1 MKLLKKILLIL
12 LYAIL
17 LLALLGVGWLF
28 ERIFNWPIGSMWL
41 WAIIPLVAYFG
52 FVLVRKIYIEYQIR
66 KRLRTQLLKEELTV
80 VDKEWSAGVQAYIQ
94 SQKVPVNPL
103 LNFLRNLPWID
114 QLPFLKNALHPD
126 TLGHHR
132 IHFVMGMP
140 GSGKSTLLKR
150 SNLSVGIGNSAPD
163 QEITHTQSCAFEF
176 MESGIGIELSGS
188 YIDPSQENAERQNQ
202 WNTLLSSIKLDVNP
216 LNVASIVVCV
226 SAEDLQEKNLET
238 TMHGFKN
245 LSKCLHDLM
254 TFTQKR
260 LPVYVVLTKIDT
272 LNGVDQYLKAL
283 NFDVL
288 TMPAGSLATIDKTD
302 SARHIKD
309 SLAEIKRYF
318 PWLALRSSQAD
329 GALDSSL
336 LKTTKSLE
344 STFKPLQAVI
354 TNLIQSSNYLHTP
367 VFRGI
372 FLSAELS
379 KVALQAQGHAHTP
392 RLAFGAGLINDVL
405 KQDRIYIP
413 LGADGPELF
422 RPSQLRWMAYYGGI
436 ALIGTWIFLGFS
448 FESKLLQDTK
458 NIELV
463 SVPEQND
470 DIRESVSAVLA
481 TQPAVK
487 WLEEANS
494 DWRYLL
500 PYSWVTSEI
509 SQIYENNFIDVYADF
524 YENITETILKQY
536 FQNKQDKDD
545 PLVTAK
551 VIESLVQSVLLRQDV
566 FNDQSL
572 VGLQNDFENQ
582 DMTSLKLLQ
591 TNVDEADIIAV
602 NTLFLNWISW
612 LPEAELYAEQQKTLQ
627 RLEEITRRNN
637 DLSWVKAWVEKQPGV
652 NEQYL
657 SDFWAPTAPQSGHK
671 IAGKYTLDGYKKI
684 NKLLTSINQI
694 DALKRVYAERIIDF
708 QYSYRVERDI
718 EWQKFALRFD
728 EGQKLLNTQNDWKS
742 TLVSLNSVASPYSR
756 FAQKV
761 LTEFPEDNPN
771 IERPRWVKS
780 LALDDAI
787 RQNSISPTVLSKV
800 SNELSFIDR
809 MISFVKGSYTN
820 KSRASS
826 GKDIL
831 KANTIY
837 GKYNDAFTKLLAE
850 AINSPGQAA
859 GLATN
864 YSGLGT
870 DPLIKDSSIKNTLLA
885 FDNYTQALEF
895 KTETWNEPAL
905 KIMKGSLNFA
915 IDYAF
920 NEADCTLQNAWDSQ
934 VIFAIKSG
942 ADAQENNDKLYGD
955 DGVLIS
961 FLKGPVKPFLRANES
976 GFTAIRLQD
985 KGIDWDLSFI
995 PFINDFTEQKKKLTA
1010 QKNITELQE
1019 KLIKNKTTERIKVID
1034 QRISN
1039 LDKILEV
1046 YTTNKFDLKIQGD
1059 PVFANPEALVK
1070 PYGFELTLSCSNG
1083 QQRLTQ
1089 LNFLTSQT
1097 FVWNPSTCGKTELI
1111 IFIDDK
1117 KLIKTWDGDYGFS
1130 TFLAAFKSGAVSF
1143 TLKDFPEFATFFKAN
1158 QLTRINVAM
1167 RFSGDAKKYANAIKY
1182 KSLFD
1187 EKNNLAQE
1195 KSQLENTQL
1204 NMTTQKLES
1213 QLNAYTSSNIYPPI
1227 PDKIARCIF

>member
-1 MKLLKKILLIL
+1 MKLFKKILLFL

-28 ERIFNWPIGSMWL
+28 ERLFNWPVGSMWL

-52 FVLVRKIYIEYQIR
+52 FVLARKIYIEYQVR
-66 KRLRTQLLKEELTV
+66 KRLRTQFIKEELTA
-80 VDKEWSAGVQAYIQ
+80 VDKEWTAGVQAYIQ

-103 LNFLRNLPWID
+103 INFLRNLPFIG
-114 QLPFLKNALHPD
+114 QLPFLKNALHSD
-126 TLGHHR
+126 TLGDHR

-140 GSGKSTLLKR
+140 ASGKSTLLKR
-150 SNLSVGIGNSAPD
+150 SNLSVGIGNSATD
-163 QEITHTQSCAFEF
+163 IEISHTQSCAFEF

-188 YIDPSQENAERQNQ
+188 YIDPSHENSERQNH

-216 LNVASIVVCV
+216 NNVASIVVCI
-226 SAEDLQEKNLET
+226 SAEDLQEKNLELT
-238 TMHGFKN
+238 IGGFKN
-245 LSKCLHDLM
+245 LSKCIHDLM
-254 TFTQKR
+254 AFTQVR

-283 NFDVL
+283 NFDIL
-288 TMPAGSLATIDKTD
+288 SMPAGSLAKIDQTD
-302 SARHIKD
+302 ATQHIKE
-309 SLAEIKRYF
+309 SLEEIKRYF

-329 GALDSSL
+329 GTLDSSL

-344 STFKPLQAVI
+344 STFNPLQAVI
-354 TNLIQSSNYLHTP
+354 TSLIHPSNYLHTP

-372 FLSAELS
+372 FLSAELG
-379 KVALQAQGHAHTP
+379 KIGIQTQGHTNTP

-413 LGADGPELF
+413 LGEDGPELL
-422 RPSQLRWMAYYGGI
+422 RPSQLRWVAYYSGI
-436 ALIGTWIFLGFS
+436 ALIGTWIFLGYS
-448 FESKLLQDTK
+448 YESKLLQDAK
-458 NIELV
+458 IIQLV
-463 SVPEQND
+463 KVPEQSEE
-470 DIRESVSAVLA
+470 IRESVNAVLA
-481 TQPAVK
+481 TQPAVD
-487 WLEEANS
+487 WLEKSNS

-500 PYSWVTSEI
+500 PYSWVTGVI
-509 SQIYENNFIDVYADF
+509 SKKYENNFIDVYAAY

-572 VGLQNDFENQ
+572 EGLEYDFENQ
-582 DMTSLKLLQ
+582 DMTSLRLLQ
-591 TNVDEADIIAV
+591 TNLDEADIIAV
-602 NTLFLNWISW
+602 NTLFLHWISW

-627 RLEEITRRNN
+627 HLEEITRRNN
-637 DLSWVKAWVEKQPGV
+637 DLTWVKAWVEKQPGV

-657 SDFWAPTAPQSGHK
+657 SDFWAPTAPRSGHK
-671 IAGKYTLDGYKKI
+671 ISGQYTLEGYKKI
-684 NKLLTSINQI
+684 NKLLSSINQI
-694 DALKRVYAERIIDF
+694 DVLKKVYAERIIDF
-708 QYSYRVERDI
+708 QYSYKVERDI

-742 TLVSLNSVASPYSR
+742 ILISLNSVTSPYSR
-756 FAQKV
+756 FTQKV
-761 LTEFPEDNPN
+761 LTEFPENNPY
-771 IERPRWVKS
+771 IERPRWIKS

-787 RQNSISPTVLSKV
+787 RKNATSPTVLSKV
-800 SNELSFIDR
+800 SDELSFIDR
-809 MISFVKGSYTN
+809 MISFLKGSHTT
-820 KSRASS
+820 KSRTSS

-831 KANTIY
+831 IANNIY

-905 KIMKGSLNFA
+905 KIIKGSLNFA

-920 NEADCTLQNAWDSQ
+920 NEADCSLQNAWDSQ

-955 DGVLIS
+955 DGVLTS
-961 FLKGPVKPFLRANES
+961 FLKGPVKPFLRTNES
-976 GFTAIRLQD
+976 GFSAIRLQD

-1010 QKNITELQE
+1010 QKNIAELKE

-1039 LDKILEV
+1039 LDKILDV
-1046 YTTNKFDLKIQGD
+1046 YTSNKFDLKIQGD
-1059 PVFANPEALVK
+1059 PVSANPEALVK
-1070 PYGFELTLSCSNG
+1070 PYGFELTLSCSDG

-1089 LNFLTSQT
+1089 LNFLSSQT
-1097 FVWNPSTCGKTELI
+1097 FIWNPSTCGKTELV

-1117 KLIKTWDGDYGFS
+1117 KLSKTWDGDYGFS
-1130 TFLAAFKSGAVSF
+1130 SFLAAFRSGAVSF
-1143 TLKDFPEFATFFKAN
+1143 KLKDFPEYATFFLAN

-1167 RFSGDAKKYANAIKY
+1167 KFSGDAKKYANAIKY
-1182 KSLFD
+1182 KSLYD
-1187 EKNNLAQE
+1187 EKNNLSQE
-1195 KSQLENTQL
+1195 KSQLENAQI
-1204 NMTTQKLES
+1204 NMTTQKLEA
-1213 QLNAYTSSNIYPPI
+1213 QLNAYFSSNIFPPI
-1227 PDKIARCIF
+1227 PDKIARCVF